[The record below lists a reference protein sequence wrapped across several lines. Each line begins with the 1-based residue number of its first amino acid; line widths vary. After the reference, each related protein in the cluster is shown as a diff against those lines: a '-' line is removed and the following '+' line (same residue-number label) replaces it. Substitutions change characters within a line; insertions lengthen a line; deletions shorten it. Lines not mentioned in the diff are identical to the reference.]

1 MWQLDI
7 GTSCVRSGEVCA
19 HLHILADFPVR
30 ADASPFDDAC
40 STDDASAATVMPVPS
55 HCCYSTVDVVLVLS
69 LCSYSGASVVTV
81 LLQWSQ
87 CNQCHQSALTVSLSL
102 VEQPERSAQTLA

>member
-19 HLHILADFPVR
+19 HLHILADFPAR

-40 STDDASAATVMPVPS
+40 STDDASAATVMPMPS
-55 HCCYSTVDVVLVLS
+55 QCCYSTVDVETS
-69 LCSYSGASVVTV
+69 S
-81 LLQWSQ
+81 
-87 CNQCHQSALTVSLSL
+87 
-102 VEQPERSAQTLA
+102 